1 MSNARCLASLDLLT
15 QHQLPL
21 GKSGDPLGLHHW
33 HCGTGIWPSRDIVA
47 GRRHVAG
54 LSQSLPTAPPPM
66 ARTPARKAAPL
77 DLGALLAVRDGLSA
91 GGSRIRTPSP
101 ALRKS
106 STRNRWFAPL
116 FAGGRRIRTTSSHLR
131 VRLEPPLNLACSCP
145 VRARPLSRWLARTI
159 PIVTRAICLA
169 FRLGRLRASRRLDAM
184 QLFPDRHQNIG

>member
-66 ARTPARKAAPL
+66 ARTPARKAGVL
-77 DLGALLAVRDGLSA
+77 DRGALLPVRDGLS
-91 GGSRIRTPSP
+91 
-101 ALRKS
+101 
-106 STRNRWFAPL
+106 
-116 FAGGRRIRTTSSHLR
+116 AGGRRIRTTSSHLR

-145 VRARPLSRWLARTI
+145 VRARPLSPWLARTI
-159 PIVTRAICLA
+159 PIVSHAICLA